1 MNMNKKLIS
10 VVIATAT
17 AGASVTLTAAP
28 AWAADTPP
36 AAESAAPAPDAWQF
50 EVTPYL
56 LAAGMDG
63 TLGVR
68 GVTTDID
75 VPFDELVDDLE
86 GGFMGLFTARK
97 GPWTFGF
104 EGVYMKL
111 GDTPSKSATGP
122 AGQVTVNG
130 ALNVTNHMYIYQGSA
145 GYRVLDDKTK
155 VDLIG
160 ALRYTKLDAEAEV
173 RISTTPPIEFLGGA
187 VNAKGSESWTDAVVG
202 VSAQHP
208 VSDKVSLVGYADVG
222 GGGSD
227 LTYQVILGANWQ
239 FSETFAAK
247 AGYRHMYW
255 DYENDGVV
263 WDMTAA
269 GPYLGLGIRF

>member
-1 MNMNKKLIS
+1 MNKKLAYFI
-10 VVIATAT
+10 IATAGP
-17 AGASVTLTAAP
+17 AAALTTVP
-28 AWAADTPP
+28 ALAADTPP
-36 AAESAAPAPDAWQF
+36 PEAWQF

-63 TLGVR
+63 TVGVPN
-68 GVTTDID
+68 VTADID
-75 VPFDELVDDLE
+75 VPFSDIWDQLE

-111 GDTPSKSATGP
+111 GDTPSNSATGP

-130 ALNVTNHMYIYQGSA
+130 ALDVTSHMYIYQGSA

-155 VDLIG
+155 VDVIG
-160 ALRYTKLDAEAEV
+160 ALRYTQLDVAAEV

-187 VNAKGSESWTDAVVG
+187 VNAKGSENWTDAVVG
-202 VSAQHP
+202 VYAQHP
-208 VSDKVSLVGYADVG
+208 VSDSVSLVGYADMG

-227 LTYQVILGANWQ
+227 LTYQAILGANWQ
-239 FSETFAAK
+239 FNETFSAK